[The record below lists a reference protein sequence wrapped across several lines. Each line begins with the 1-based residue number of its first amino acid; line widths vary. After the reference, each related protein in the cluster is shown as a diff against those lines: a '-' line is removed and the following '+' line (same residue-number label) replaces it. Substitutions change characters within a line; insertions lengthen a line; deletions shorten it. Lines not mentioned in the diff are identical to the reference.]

1 MNITLDGAFFI
12 QITYLVKKGANMKKN
27 NDDIAVKK
35 NMKLKLARVEKD
47 LSQDELSI
55 LVGSSRQTIQLIEA
69 GKYNPT
75 IKLCIKIAEALD
87 KTLDE
92 LFWEEKK

>member
-1 MNITLDGAFFI
+1 
-12 QITYLVKKGANMKKN
+12 MKKTK
-27 NDDIAVKK
+27 DVTVPKK

-47 LSQDELSI
+47 LSQAELSV

-75 IKLCIKIAEALD
+75 IKLCIRIAEALD
-87 KTLDE
+87 KTLDD
-92 LFWEEKK
+92 LFWEGKDEK

>member
-1 MNITLDGAFFI
+1 
-12 QITYLVKKGANMKKN
+12 MKKN
-27 NDDIAVKK
+27 NDDTVIKK
-35 NMKLKLARVEKD
+35 NIKMKLARVEKD
-47 LSQDELSI
+47 LSQEELSV

-87 KTLDE
+87 KTLDD
-92 LFWEEKK
+92 LFWDNEKTGNNANKKN

>member
-1 MNITLDGAFFI
+1 
-12 QITYLVKKGANMKKN
+12 MKKN
-27 NDDIAVKK
+27 NDDTVIKK
-35 NMKLKLARVEKD
+35 NIKMKLARVEKD
-47 LSQDELSI
+47 LSQEQLSI

-87 KTLDE
+87 KTLDD
-92 LFWEEKK
+92 LFWDNKKTGNNANKKN